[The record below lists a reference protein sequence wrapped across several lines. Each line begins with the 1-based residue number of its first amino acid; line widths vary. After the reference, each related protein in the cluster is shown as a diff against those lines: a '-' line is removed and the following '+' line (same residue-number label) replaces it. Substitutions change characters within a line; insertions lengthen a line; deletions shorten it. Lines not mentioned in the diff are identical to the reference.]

1 MREKKDQVDVLELV
15 DGGHHQGSHEVGLQ
29 IMMHWYR
36 SEMQNMAQD
45 AQRKCNCQ
53 FRDVNMHNFCTC
65 SIFQAVH

>member
-45 AQRKCNCQ
+45 AQRKCNCYLSGCALAQ
-53 FRDVNMHNFCTC
+53 LEHPV
-65 SIFQAVH
+65 